1 MSRRDIRYTIR
12 FSEKEWEILEEKI
25 KKEDAWKFKYGTKE
39 GSVNVSAFIREKLF
53 REEIKELAYYRELK
67 NLTYQIRKIGVN
79 INQVAAKINS
89 GHGNIDSV
97 FYLQK
102 NLLQVEEEVK
112 NLIEILIFL
121 KLHTLRHFQ
130 GKTFPRKFRFL
141 QRVQHFLCNH
151 LIP

>member
-1 MSRRDIRYTIR
+1 MKAMSHEPTRHSIYDSIFRKGMGNIRR
-12 FSEKEWEILEEKI
+12 KI
-25 KKEDAWKFKYGTKE
+25 KKEDAWKFKYGIKE

-97 FYLQK
+97 FILLK
-102 NLLQVEEEVK
+102 KILLQVEEEVK
-112 NLIEILIFL
+112 NLIE
-121 KLHTLRHFQ
+121 KLEEDR
-130 GKTFPRKFRFL
+130 G
-141 QRVQHFLCNH
+141 NH
-151 LIP
+151 KIDEH

>member
-25 KKEDAWKFKYGTKE
+25 KKEDAWKFKYGIKE

-79 INQVAAKINS
+79 INQVAARSTVVMGISTLFFICKKI
-89 GHGNIDSV
+89 
-97 FYLQK
+97 FYR
-102 NLLQVEEEVK
+102 
-112 NLIEILIFL
+112 L
-121 KLHTLRHFQ
+121 KKR
-130 GKTFPRKFRFL
+130 
-141 QRVQHFLCNH
+141 
-151 LIP
+151 

>member
-25 KKEDAWKFKYGTKE
+25 KKEDAWKFKYGIKE

-79 INQVAAKINS
+79 INQIAKRINETNS
-89 GHGNIDSV
+89 IYQSDMEDIQRKVNEIWRT
-97 FYLQK
+97 QK
-102 NLLQVEEEVK
+102 F
-112 NLIEILIFL
+112 ILS
-121 KLHTLRHFQ
+121 KLH
-130 GKTFPRKFRFL
+130 
-141 QRVQHFLCNH
+141 
-151 LIP
+151 

>member
-79 INQVAAKINS
+79 INQVVAKINS

-112 NLIEILIFL
+112 KLIE
-121 KLHTLRHFQ
+121 KLEEDR
-130 GKTFPRKFRFL
+130 G
-141 QRVQHFLCNH
+141 NH
-151 LIP
+151 KIDEH

>member
-39 GSVNVSAFIREKLF
+39 GSVNVSAFI

-112 NLIEILIFL
+112 NLIE
-121 KLHTLRHFQ
+121 KLEEDR
-130 GKTFPRKFRFL
+130 G
-141 QRVQHFLCNH
+141 NH
-151 LIP
+151 KIDEH

>member
-25 KKEDAWKFKYGTKE
+25 KKEDAWEFKYGIKE

-53 REEIKELAYYRELK
+53 REEIKEMAYYRELK

-112 NLIEILIFL
+112 NLIE
-121 KLHTLRHFQ
+121 KLEEDR
-130 GKTFPRKFRFL
+130 G
-141 QRVQHFLCNH
+141 NH
-151 LIP
+151 KIDEH

>member
-97 FYLQK
+97 FICK
-102 NLLQVEEEVK
+102 K
-112 NLIEILIFL
+112 IFYRL
-121 KLHTLRHFQ
+121 KKR
-130 GKTFPRKFRFL
+130 
-141 QRVQHFLCNH
+141 
-151 LIP
+151 